1 MAISFGSTTVQ
12 QQNEAALYY
21 QEQEEQN
28 QRSGNNE
35 PHRDSGFIGLI
46 GCVVIA
52 VSIFVYVVLRQL
64 YFLLLSWVAPVFEW
78 LPF

>member
-1 MAISFGSTTVQ
+1 MGIRIGVTTVQ
-12 QQNEAALYY
+12 QQNEAALFY

-46 GCVVIA
+46 GFVVIA
-52 VSIFVYVVLRQL
+52 MSILVYVALHQI
-64 YFLLLSWVAPVFEW
+64 YLLFSSWVTQVFDW